1 MPEALAVL
9 FATIVFLFVYFIP
22 SFIAVKRGHLN
33 RTPIIL
39 VNIFLGW
46 SLVAWFFVLIWSFTS
61 HTEKNRRQLLVD

>member
-1 MPEALAVL
+1 MPEALAAL
-9 FATIVFLFVYFIP
+9 FAIVAILVIYFIP
-22 SFIAVKRGHLN
+22 SFIAVQRGHLN